1 MVFTDDEQ
9 KAIISSNLMYYIE
22 QSGKDQKQIATELD
36 IQPTTFN
43 TWVKGRVLPPV
54 SQLQRIAAYFHLL
67 VTDIV
72 DPRSDLPDDRQ
83 LMRYYYSMNEEGQ
96 KDLLRYARIMS
107 NSGEYN
113 YILRRTL

>member
-1 MVFTDDEQ
+1 MIFTDEQQ
-9 KAIISSNLMYYIE
+9 KAIIGNNLSYYIE
-22 QSGKDQKQIATELD
+22 LSGKNQKTIALELG

-54 SQLQRIAAYFHLL
+54 SQIQRIAAYFNLL

-72 DPRSDLPDDRQ
+72 TPRVELPDDRQ
-83 LMRYYYSMNEEGQ
+83 LMRYYYSMNDEGQ

-107 NSGEYN
+107 NSGEYS
-113 YILRRTL
+113 YIPGRK